1 MKLRLD
7 EYYYIISDTWEEIE
21 DYMPVDMAAKLEE
34 LYESD
39 NQDEI
44 LNYLENLYSHIE
56 VIDTEYE
63 IDDLELDASRVR
75 YIAIIKIG
83 DKYYS
88 FGYWKTRHWYFKDKV
103 DVDEDLT
110 EVFPKEITTTIYE
123 PKQS

>member
-7 EYYYIISDTWEEIE
+7 EYYYIINEEWDDIE
-21 DYMPVDMAAKLEE
+21 DYMPEDMVEE
-34 LYESD
+34 LKKFEESHTKE
-39 NQDEI
+39 EI
-44 LNYLENLYSHIE
+44 FEYLENLYSHIE

-123 PKQS
+123 PK

>member
-123 PKQS
+123 PK